1 MFINFE
7 GLDSS
12 GKSSQVK
19 KLKEYLESKG
29 EKVWL
34 TAEPTEGPIGKLI
47 REIQK
52 GNLIENPSEMTMM
65 CLYAA
70 DRAEHQKEIEEHL
83 NNTEWV
89 ITDRY
94 KYSSEAYQDF
104 DDKYVRAWEL
114 NEDFYEPNIT
124 FILDISTEEAIK
136 RIQERGKPVE
146 IFEKKEF
153 LEKVKDKYDYIFGS
167 DERNII
173 YKING
178 SLPEDEV
185 FEQIKN
191 IIDNH
196 L

>member
-124 FILDISTEEAIK
+124 FILDISTDEAIK

-167 DERNII
+167 DERNVI